1 MVYIDSADFP
11 FRIRQG
17 KAIASKKL
25 KAIPVRLLFDAIFQ
39 QEVINPVFAP
49 DRMGF
54 FGNFADAW
62 LPFAEV
68 GINGYDGAGNPGRF
82 GIEEG
87 TIGGDVVSITGG
99 VRMADWNHVGEEAA
113 RAVRGDV
120 ESGKA
125 MSAHCREDKRQ
136 PARGGCL
143 VSDEPGEMFFALPLG
158 R

>member
-1 MVYIDSADFP
+1 
-11 FRIRQG
+11 
-17 KAIASKKL
+17 
-25 KAIPVRLLFDAIFQ
+25 
-39 QEVINPVFAP
+39 
-49 DRMGF
+49 MGF
-54 FGNFADAW
+54 FGNFAGAR

-68 GINGYDGAGNPGRF
+68 GINGYDEAGNPGRF
-82 GIEEG
+82 FDEED
-87 TIGGDVVSITGG
+87 TVGGD
-99 VRMADWNHVGEEAA
+99 MAASAVGE
-113 RAVRGDV
+113 DV